1 MFKYVLGN
9 PEDLFGSLYKVSRTE
24 QVCEISITRLHVNG
38 TATQTSDAGCKE
50 SIKVIHST
58 TCYDIVKY
66 IKPKES
72 IFVGKESQEIGLIA
86 QDIPTSKMPKH
97 GSKVVVKDT
106 DDEYFRLNY
115 IKMNVVLWSAVQHL
129 MSEVK
134 AEITKVTGKGKGKT

>member
-1 MFKYVLGN
+1 MGN
-9 PEDLFGSLYKVSRTE
+9 PEDLFGPLHKVSRTE

-38 TATQTSDAGCKE
+38 AATETSDAGCKE

-58 TCYDIVKY
+58 TCYDIVNKY

-72 IFVGKESQEIGLIA
+72 IFVGKEAQEIGLIA
-86 QDIPTSKMPKH
+86 QDFSTSKMPKH

-115 IKMNVVLWSAVQHL
+115 
-129 MSEVK
+129 
-134 AEITKVTGKGKGKT
+134 